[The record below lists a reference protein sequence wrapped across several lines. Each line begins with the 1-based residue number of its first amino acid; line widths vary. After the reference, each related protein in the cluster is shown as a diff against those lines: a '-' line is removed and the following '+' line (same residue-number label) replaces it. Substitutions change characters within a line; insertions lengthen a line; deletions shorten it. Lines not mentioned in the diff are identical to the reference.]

1 MKPLDLLDFI
11 PTWAPVVVGFMVGA
25 VASYHVGVA
34 TASTDEAVRSWSLS
48 GELSVYR
55 IRDGNTSCYVTEKAI
70 ACVKY
75 P

>member
-1 MKPLDLLDFI
+1 MKYLYAVPEWIWFALGF
-11 PTWAPVVVGFMVGA
+11 VVTGLAFA
-25 VASYHVGVA
+25 YFTPSASA
-34 TASTDEAVRSWSLS
+34 TSDEPSTRSWSLS

-70 ACVKY
+70 ACVKN